1 MTAYSTEP
9 PARSAWADALKGLL
23 ILLVVF
29 WHVVLKT
36 YLQIDWRI
44 GVPIPGAWGL
54 ASDVIWPF
62 LMPLFLLISGY
73 FAANALA
80 RPWAIVFRTRVV
92 RFLYLYLLWT
102 LIHMMA
108 LWAFAD
114 FPTFVPRS
122 VAEFIEAVTISP
134 PNTWYLYAL
143 ALYFLVAKGLRC
155 LPRWLLIGG
164 AAAVSVTVSAGLIEV
179 ASNRGSLLYNLLF
192 FLLGL
197 YFAPQ
202 IRRFVARPR
211 PFVAATSIAAYLVAF
226 GAMRATGSETVPG
239 VWPAVSLIGVGMG
252 IVVAPLLPKVPGLG
266 RGLTWLGV
274 RTLPIYLIH
283 MPVLALAD
291 LALVG
296 WLSNARIAVQL
307 AAAILLPVA
316 LTAVA
321 VAASTMLGRLIVRD
335 RLLWLFDLPARRS
348 PAGLPRRD
356 DRPRPQ
362 RRLPWRAVVAVLML
376 TAIGVSTIRV
386 TAIQGCPAE
395 VQRQPASYAGEV
407 SIGATGD
414 MLLYDVNHSVPA
426 DRGRGHFDD
435 VGAWFTQDIVTGNLE
450 QVISSDTGYDK
461 CGRQADCLAFRSA
474 PDAAEHFAGFDLLNL
489 ANNHTGDFG
498 SAGYANTRA
507 HLTDVG
513 VRTVGDRNEIACTKI
528 GDITVAMLGFAPYDG
543 FNRVT
548 DLRHVRQVVRAAAAR
563 ADIVVVHAHMGA
575 EGAGADAVT
584 PGTEVMYGENR
595 GDVIAFSHAA
605 VDAGADLVLG
615 HGPHVLRG
623 MEFYRG
629 RLIAYSLGNF
639 GGGGVFGAEQ
649 STRYGAYLAVRLRAD
664 GTMIDGQMRSVRF
677 EQREGR
683 PVRDPDE
690 RAVELIDQRSRRDF
704 PETAANIESDG
715 SISPHRPQPQP
726 QK

>member
-1 MTAYSTEP
+1 MNGYPGEP
-9 PARSAWADALKGLL
+9 PVRSAWADALKGLL

-54 ASDVIWPF
+54 ASDFIWPF
-62 LMPLFLLISGY
+62 LMPLFLVISGY

-102 LIHMMA
+102 LIHMVTM
-108 LWAFAD
+108 WAFPD

-122 VAEFIEAVTISP
+122 VADFIEAVTISP

-143 ALYFLVAKGLRC
+143 AVYFLVAKGLRR

-164 AAAVSVTVSAGLIEV
+164 AAAVSVTVSAGLIDV

-202 IRRFVARPR
+202 IGRLTARPR
-211 PFVAATSIAAYLVAF
+211 PFAASMSIAAYLVAF
-226 GAMRATGSETVPG
+226 SAMRATGSETVPG
-239 VWPAVSLIGVGMG
+239 VWLAVSLIGVSMG
-252 IVVAPLLPKVPGLG
+252 IVVAPLLPKTPGLG

-291 LALVG
+291 VALVS
-296 WLSNARIAVQL
+296 WLSGARIAVQL
-307 AAAILLPVA
+307 AAAVLLPVV
-316 LTAVA
+316 LTGVVVA
-321 VAASTMLGRLIVRD
+321 VSTMLGHLIVRD
-335 RLLWLFDLPARRS
+335 RLLWLFDLPARRAAVGS
-348 PAGLPRRD
+348 ARRGAPS
-356 DRPRPQ
+356 RTR
-362 RRLPWRAVVAVLML
+362 RRLRLGAAGAVLVL
-376 TAIGVSTIRV
+376 TAIGGSAIRV
-386 TAIQGCPAE
+386 TAIPGCRVE
-395 VQRQPASYAGEV
+395 VPHQSATHAGEV

-414 MLLYDVNHSVPA
+414 MLLYDVRHSVPA
-426 DRGRGHFDD
+426 DRGRGNFDD
-435 VGAWFTQDIVTGNLE
+435 VRPWFTQDIVTGNLE
-450 QVISSDTGYDK
+450 QVISSDTGFDK
-461 CGRQADCLAFRSA
+461 CGQQADCLAFRSP
-474 PDAAEHFAGFDLLNL
+474 PDAARHFAGFDLLNV

-498 SAGYANTRA
+498 PAGYANTRA
-507 HLTDVG
+507 HLTAAG
-513 VRTVGDRNEIACTKI
+513 VRTVGDRNEIACTQV
-528 GDITVAMLGFAPYDG
+528 GDITVAMVGFAPYDG

-548 DLRHVRQVVRAAAAR
+548 DLRHVRQVVRAAAEH

-575 EGAGADAVT
+575 EGAGADAVA

-664 GTMIDGQMRSVRF
+664 GTMVDGRMRSVRF
-677 EQREGR
+677 EHRDGR
-683 PVRDPDE
+683 PVRDPDD
-690 RAVELIDQRSRRDF
+690 RAIELIDERGRRDF
-704 PETAANIESDG
+704 PDTAAHIGSDG
-715 SISPHRPQPQP
+715 SITAHR
-726 QK
+726 